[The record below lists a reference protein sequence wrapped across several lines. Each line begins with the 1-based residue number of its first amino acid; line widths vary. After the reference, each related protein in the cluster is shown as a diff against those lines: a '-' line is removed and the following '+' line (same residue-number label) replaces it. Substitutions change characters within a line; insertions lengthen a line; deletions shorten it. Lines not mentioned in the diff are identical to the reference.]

1 MMMLRACIAYALVL
15 PASGLLI
22 GARTTQPI
30 KSPMMSAKK
39 PLRLSPDEID
49 PAIPELLAIGQ
60 SHFISQTLYAMVKL
74 GVPDAIG
81 ADTMTPEEIAKA
93 LPGKPN
99 VDMLGRGL
107 RLLSVATGLFI
118 EEATKDDDDKASYSL
133 STTGALLQTKVE
145 GQPSMACGM
154 LHWLEKPYWDAWAA
168 LPDYIAGESKE
179 VPYKAATGDMV
190 FDYYAKHPE
199 SAEPFN
205 EFMSFFS
212 MGEIP
217 VVVEIFD
224 WSPYDG
230 KKVVDLGGSYGPVM
244 GALKQKMPGITTV
257 SFDLPEVI
265 EAAGKGPP
273 GVELVGGSFFD
284 GSTIPKTDGALFMKH
299 VRALRLVPA
308 LPATSPLRR
317 CSPPTKSSGLP
328 RQTLLDRRSLSP
340 AQILHDWSDDDCLKI
355 LAACK
360 EALEPGGKVIVAD
373 AVLDAPGKDSPLKV
387 PQTQLDMLMGVI
399 GGKERTLKQWEDLAA
414 GAGFEVEQLTD
425 SPSPACQ
432 LLTLTPK

>member
-1 MMMLRACIAYALVL
+1 
-15 PASGLLI
+15 
-22 GARTTQPI
+22 
-30 KSPMMSAKK
+30 MSAKK

-60 SHFISQTLYAMVKL
+60 SHFISQSLYAMVKL

-145 GQPSMACGM
+145 GQPSRPVARRTAREAVLGRR
-154 LHWLEKPYWDAWAA
+154 AA

-230 KKVVDLGGSYGPVM
+230 KKVVD
-244 GALKQKMPGITTV
+244 Q
-257 SFDLPEVI
+257 
-265 EAAGKGPP
+265 
-273 GVELVGGSFFD
+273 LVW
-284 GSTIPKTDGALFMKH
+284 P
-299 VRALRLVPA
+299 
-308 LPATSPLRR
+308 
-317 CSPPTKSSGLP
+317 
-328 RQTLLDRRSLSP
+328 
-340 AQILHDWSDDDCLKI
+340 
-355 LAACK
+355 
-360 EALEPGGKVIVAD
+360 
-373 AVLDAPGKDSPLKV
+373 
-387 PQTQLDMLMGVI
+387 
-399 GGKERTLKQWEDLAA
+399 
-414 GAGFEVEQLTD
+414 
-425 SPSPACQ
+425 
-432 LLTLTPK
+432 

>member
-1 MMMLRACIAYALVL
+1 
-15 PASGLLI
+15 
-22 GARTTQPI
+22 
-30 KSPMMSAKK
+30 
-39 PLRLSPDEID
+39 
-49 PAIPELLAIGQ
+49 
-60 SHFISQTLYAMVKL
+60 
-74 GVPDAIG
+74 
-81 ADTMTPEEIAKA
+81 
-93 LPGKPN
+93 
-99 VDMLGRGL
+99 
-107 RLLSVATGLFI
+107 
-118 EEATKDDDDKASYSL
+118 
-133 STTGALLQTKVE
+133 
-145 GQPSMACGM
+145 MACGM

-340 AQILHDWSDDDCLKI
+340 AD
-355 LAACK
+355 
-360 EALEPGGKVIVAD
+360 
-373 AVLDAPGKDSPLKV
+373 
-387 PQTQLDMLMGVI
+387 
-399 GGKERTLKQWEDLAA
+399 
-414 GAGFEVEQLTD
+414 
-425 SPSPACQ
+425 PA
-432 LLTLTPK
+432 